1 MMKKMWC
8 SVCQSAVFST
18 NAQRPP
24 VVGMPKVGG
33 PPGSGT
39 VGDEAALEEL
49 KRFSTSLERG
59 GTGLAAA
66 LILLFR

>member
-8 SVCQSAVFST
+8 SVCQSAEFCT
-18 NAQRPP
+18 NAQRTP
-24 VVGMPKVGG
+24 VAGMSKLGG
-33 PPGSGT
+33 HPGSGT
-39 VGDEAALEEL
+39 VGDEATLEEL

-59 GTGLAAA
+59 GTGLPAA